1 MYQEKLWF
9 FINFGENYLLID
21 EKVFMFDVCY
31 EVLNEELLN
40 YIFFYV
46 KNYDEFIYNINLVKI
61 ISIILKYDIKLIYFD
76 EFFFIYDEVYFEEYI
91 VIFYY
96 KLEIR
101 MSENY
106 VYFVIIKGDMLI
118 LNVYSILSG
127 VIVFSFYM
135 YLVILDK
142 LDVEG
147 IIEFDLVYRFI
158 I

>member
-1 MYQEKLWF
+1 
-9 FINFGENYLLID
+9 
-21 EKVFMFDVCY
+21 MFDVCY